1 MMSNATKIQ
10 ITRDWFVEK
19 FFKDA
24 EILANW
30 KNGQIIL
37 KTNSKDFPYAEIK
50 IRLMAE
56 EVGDELI
63 PEILEKV
70 ESYEE
75 HKRNRFITKLMR
87 ERGNTKAV

>member
-1 MMSNATKIQ
+1 MMNNKSKVSAVRNWI
-10 ITRDWFVEK
+10 VEK

-30 KNGQIIL
+30 QDGQIIL
-37 KTNSKDFPYAEIK
+37 KTNSKDFPYAEIR
-50 IRLMAE
+50 IRPMTE

-63 PEILEKV
+63 PEVLEKI

-75 HKRNRFITKLMR
+75 HKRNRFIAKLMR
-87 ERGNTKAV
+87 ERRE